1 MKSVFILHSI
11 IGVAFASQATSAS
24 IKVLGGV
31 AKWRHRVLLLRLC
44 VATAILPEK
53 KRQKFGFAEFLA
65 D

>member
-1 MKSVFILHSI
+1 MCAGRF
-11 IGVAFASQATSAS
+11 SAS

-31 AKWRHRVLLLRLC
+31 AKWRRRVLLLLRLC

-53 KRQKFGFAEFLA
+53 KRQKFGFA